1 MAAATQWLPQEEA
14 TDLPQDFC
22 RFVARQP
29 IVDRCRRTFGYELLF
44 RTNWENRFCADGDMA
59 SRHIVDNA
67 VSFGLESLV
76 GNTIPFINCTQQT
89 LLNRLPT
96 LLPTTTTLELLEDIE
111 VTPEVIAVC
120 RELHAS
126 GYALALDDFDFSNN
140 WEFLIPFA
148 TYIKVDFRSSTR
160 QQRVALMHRLRLH
173 RIRFIAEKVETQ
185 EEFRTALDEGFQL
198 FQGYFFCRP
207 QVLVR
212 SSLSTIVNRLRFLA
226 ELNAPTLDRDRTVRL
241 LNEEPSI
248 SYRVLRMANT
258 VAIAAREPVKSIRS
272 ALSLIGD
279 ERFRRIATLALAS
292 EFSTRGSLEP
302 IRCILQRA
310 RFCELLGGYI
320 GLEASEMYLFG
331 MLSVLHSALQLSPGE
346 LSTSLKLGR
355 DVTEALEGVM
365 NLHGTLLHLAQ
376 TYEQGNWDFVR
387 RASATLHLTETDV
400 SNAALAAQY
409 WAANILSA
417 AKP

>member
-14 TDLPQDFC
+14 PDLPLDFC

-29 IVDRCRRTFGYELLF
+29 IVDRYRRTFGYELLF
-44 RTNWENRFCADGDMA
+44 RTSWENRFCADGDMA

-96 LLPTTTTLELLEDIE
+96 LLPTNTALEILEDIE
-111 VTPEVIAVC
+111 VTDDLLAAC
-120 RELHAS
+120 RELHAA
-126 GYALALDDFDFSNN
+126 GYPLALDDFDFSYN
-140 WEFLIPFA
+140 WEQLIPFA
-148 TYIKVDFRSSTR
+148 TYIKIDFRSSTR
-160 QQRVALMHRLRLH
+160 QQRLALMRRLRLH
-173 RIRFIAEKVETQ
+173 RIRFVAEKLETQ
-185 EEFRTALDEGFQL
+185 EEYSTALDEGFQL
-198 FQGYFFCRP
+198 FQGYFFSCP
-207 QVLVR
+207 QVLAR
-212 SSLSTIVNRLRFLA
+212 PNLSTVVNRLRFLT
-226 ELNAPTLDRDRTVRL
+226 ELNAPTLNRDRIVRL

-248 SYRVLRMANT
+248 SYRVLRIANT
-258 VAIAAREPVKSIRS
+258 VAISAREPVKSIRS

-279 ERFRRIATLALAS
+279 EHFLRIATLSLAS

-310 RFCELLGGYI
+310 RFCELLGSYL

-331 MLSVLHSALQLSPGE
+331 MLSVLHSALQLSPYE

-355 DVTEALEGVM
+355 DFTEALEGIM
-365 NLHGTLLHLAQ
+365 NLHGTVLHLAR
-376 TYEQGNWDFVR
+376 TYERGHWDSVR
-387 RASATLHLTETDV
+387 EASANLHLTETAV
-400 SNAALAAQY
+400 SNAALTAQS

-417 AKP
+417 ARH